1 MTTLRHNDAEQ
12 GERSTADRL
21 LDAARDTVLSIGWK
35 RTTLTEV
42 ARCAGVSRMTVY
54 RTYAD
59 MPALFGD
66 LMTREWAGIAE
77 QVPAEDSGPWPDRLA
92 SSLVGIV
99 TTLREDELFRRIVD
113 VDPEL
118 VLPYVLDR
126 RGRTQDALLGLL
138 AARIGQAQDE
148 GGVRVG
154 DPVLLARSLLLAAQ
168 GSLLSAHTMVG
179 DGVDLAALDGELHE
193 LVRRYLAP

>member
-1 MTTLRHNDAEQ
+1 MTTLRHNDAE
-12 GERSTADRL
+12 RPTADRL
-21 LDAARDTVLSIGWK
+21 LDAARATVLSIGWK

-42 ARCAGVSRMTVY
+42 ARRAGVSRMTVY

-59 MPALFGD
+59 MPALLGD

-77 QVPAEDSGPWPDRLA
+77 RVPAEDSGPWPERLA
-92 SSLVGIV
+92 GGLVGIV
-99 TTLREDELFRRIVD
+99 TALRDDELFRRIVD

-138 AARIGQAQDE
+138 AGRIGQAQAE
-148 GGVRVG
+148 GGVRAG

-168 GSLLSAHTMVG
+168 GSLLSAHTMV
-179 DGVDLAALDGELHE
+179 DDDVALAALDGELHE

>member
-1 MTTLRHNDAEQ
+1 MTTLRHSDD
-12 GERSTADRL
+12 ERSTADRL

-42 ARCAGVSRMTVY
+42 ARRAGVSRMTVY

-66 LMTREWAGIAE
+66 LMTREWAAIAGR
-77 QVPAEDSGPWPDRLA
+77 VPAGDVEAGAWPDEIA
-92 SSLVGIV
+92 ASLVGVV
-99 TTLREDELFRRIVD
+99 TALREDELFRRIVD

-126 RGRTQDALLGLL
+126 RGRTQDALLALL
-138 AARIGQAQDE
+138 ADRIGQGQRA
-148 GGVRVG
+148 GGVRGG
-154 DPVLLARSLLLAAQ
+154 DPVLLGRSLLLAAQ
-168 GSLLSAHTMVG
+168 GYLLSAHTMTDG
-179 DGVDLAALDGELHE
+179 GVDLPALDRELHE